1 MKKVF
6 KTIALCLTL
15 PFALS
20 FVACGHT
27 HTYSEDWS
35 TNATHHWH
43 KATCDHTDETS
54 SYGEHVYD
62 NESDTVCNTC
72 SYERETAT
80 YNIWDGTAAD
90 VPAEETGVITIST
103 AEELAGLA
111 ASVNE
116 GTNYA
121 GKTIKLACDIN
132 LKNIEWTPIG
142 NGGTITNTANS
153 FRGNFDGQ
161 NHTIYNLT
169 VNGNQYLGLFG
180 IVTGDNSNLSNVT
193 SIKNLNIENTTI
205 TGNYS
210 AGALAG
216 HIINH
221 YTTVVI
227 ENVNVS
233 NVKVTVIPELI
244 ENEYDNGDKVGGIIG
259 YIEGAEV
266 KNCSVKDVSLK
277 AYRDVGGL
285 VGCVVAR
292 EDKKSTVTGTYE
304 NVAITV
310 DQVTNHYEDKAAN
323 CSASVGRNLGEN
335 TVTVTGTNYT
345 ETINLNN

>member
-62 NESDTVCNTC
+62 NESDTICNTC

-142 NGGTITNTANS
+142 FGGGADIYGNVDSNS
-153 FRGNFDGQ
+153 AVFKGVFDGQ
-161 NHTIYNLT
+161 NHTISNLKIT
-169 VNGNQYLGLFG
+169 TFVGGAANEDASTGIGLFG
-180 IVTGDNSNLSNVT
+180 SVLGAT
-193 SIKNLNIENTTI
+193 IKNIKIDTAEVSGNHFVAAAVGSSRGTTLENI
-205 TGNYS
+205 
-210 AGALAG
+210 
-216 HIINH
+216 
-221 YTTVVI
+221 
-227 ENVNVS
+227 
-233 NVKVTVIPELI
+233 
-244 ENEYDNGDKVGGIIG
+244 
-259 YIEGAEV
+259 EV
-266 KNCSVKDVSLK
+266 KNANVSCVYLDEDESGDKAGVVVGYIGNLLTEDSSVSN
-277 AYRDVGGL
+277 
-285 VGCVVAR
+285 CTVAN
-292 EDKKSTVTGTYE
+292 STVNAARDAGQVIGCLSIDVIYGTPQTISTQANNTANE
-304 NVAITV
+304 VV
-310 DQVTNHYEDKAAN
+310 VTDNNQTQNTSNNDNIKNEI
-323 CSASVGRNLGEN
+323 VGRVNDSR
-335 TVTVTGTNYT
+335 
-345 ETINLNN
+345 